1 MKTVDNQ
8 TFLVTN
14 RCYNGE
20 LYPCQCLELGYL
32 IRHQPGYNP
41 NTLYSLN
48 NVSAP
53 TCPEEPSCSK
63 LKSATTPSLETS
75 TETPAGDHPC
85 VVSSPCHP
93 EALCTATG
101 DPVLTKTTFP
111 ILFTSRGHGLQ
122 LRVSG
127 QQHGDWSGPLRP
139 QQHRR
144 GL

>member
-41 NTLYSLN
+41 ATVYSLN
-48 NVSAP
+48 NVTAP
-53 TCPEEPSCSK
+53 TCPEEPACSVQRTT
-63 LKSATTPSLETS
+63 ATFPS
-75 TETPAGDHPC
+75 TEASAETHSC

-93 EALCTATG
+93 DALCTATG
-101 DPVLTKTTFP
+101 HKK
-111 ILFTSRGHGLQ
+111 
-122 LRVSG
+122 
-127 QQHGDWSGPLRP
+127 
-139 QQHRR
+139 
-144 GL
+144 